1 MIRLLIVD
9 DEQII
14 ADGLFE
20 TLQQLGHL
28 ELDLHKAYSGM
39 DALKLLHDARFDV
52 VLSDIRMPGMNGLEL
67 LRHIRST
74 WADCRVVF
82 LTGFNDFDYVYEAI
96 QNQGVHYLLKTEG
109 YPKLISVIES
119 VVEDV
124 RASRQ
129 WSELVVEVN
138 EQMEAASQVL
148 QKEYLLRLAGGDSA
162 ANRETQ
168 FVQLKLPLNPQ
179 LPILLLAGKIRT
191 NRDGELDYTGRSR
204 LGYSIQLIVERHL
217 SPAMTVKSA
226 IDDLNRLVC
235 FLQPQIS
242 SLDAEG
248 AEKAFEKISLFAA
261 GMLDV
266 IQQAIELSVQVP
278 VSFAIADRSVSWD
291 EAGRAFARLQYALD
305 YRTSIDAEM
314 IVTVDQTSE
323 DDSRSGADNEEVR
336 LILNKLG
343 RMDACLDEGR
353 AEEALTLLSQAKDV
367 VARLPSDD
375 VGMSMEIYYR
385 IALSLL
391 SYMNRTGIAGRR
403 EEEVDLSRLLR
414 AEGPDSLPF
423 AIEYAARLIPEL
435 LELRQHE
442 RDRSASQVINR
453 IKDYIADN
461 LAGDVSLTRLAD
473 IVYFNPAYLS
483 RLFKKTT
490 GITIVDYVHELR
502 MKKAIFL
509 LEDTDMKIQDI
520 SETVGF
526 TSATN
531 FTRFFR
537 KYAKSTP
544 YEYRDAARA
553 KKSKMD

>member
-1 MIRLLIVD
+1 
-9 DEQII
+9 
-14 ADGLFE
+14 
-20 TLQQLGHL
+20 
-28 ELDLHKAYSGM
+28 M

-179 LPILLLAGKIRT
+179 LPVLLLAGKIRT

-323 DDSRSGADNEEVR
+323 DDSRNGADNEEVR

-391 SYMNRTGIAGRR
+391 SYMNRTGIAGRQ
-403 EEEVDLSRLLR
+403 EEEIDLSRLLR

-423 AIEYAARLIPEL
+423 AIEYAMRLIPEL